1 MLRLLF
7 GLHSRQIGGG
17 LVVRLRPCSLR
28 PCKER
33 HVLWASTYTL
43 TATERVPSP
52 GFLSEHVLRVTTCG
66 DLYREW
72 RQTRGHYRNAPADG
86 IDVDVPFVC
95 SRMTEE
101 GSYVETG
108 QPLAVLLH
116 GAPGSYRDFSEN
128 LIPRLQAQGVDILA
142 PNFPD
147 MAFSLRN
154 KFFWHTVEERTAL
167 LRDFFKK
174 LGVNRIDALVAHSA
188 SVYPSLR
195 LLLEGNGGPKIKS
208 LVLLAPN
215 SHITPQ
221 ALKPLWATDWMIHS
235 YRNSFLRPLVS
246 GLVLFMCYCGLKPT
260 KPVVQDVLLSLTTY
274 KLSGF
279 DKGGEKLLE
288 AVAQRK
294 LPTLVAIG
302 KNDRLLSYRVL
313 MGVCS
318 ALGARPEDLWHYDK
332 QGKLLTPGTSGSW
345 LKVLSFEH
353 GTHYPFVK
361 HPDIC
366 ADEIVDMLQRMGIMH

>member
-7 GLHSRQIGGG
+7 GQRSRQIGGG
-17 LVVRLRPCSLR
+17 LVAGLRPCFLPPS
-28 PCKER
+28 KQR
-33 HVLWASTYTL
+33 HFRWASTCTL
-43 TATERVPSP
+43 TAADQDGP
-52 GFLSEHVLRVTTCG
+52 GFLSEHVLQVNTCG

-72 RQTRGHYRNAPADG
+72 RKTRQHYRHAPTEG

-101 GSYVETG
+101 GAYVETG
-108 QPLAVLLH
+108 RPLAVLLH

-128 LIPRLQAQGVDILA
+128 LIPRLQARGVDILA

-167 LRDFFKK
+167 LGDFLKK

-188 SVYPSLR
+188 SIYPSLR
-195 LLLEGNGGPKIKS
+195 LLLEGNGGPKVKS

-221 ALKPLWATDWMIHS
+221 VLKPLWATDWMIES

-246 GLVLFMCYCGLKPT
+246 GLVLLACYFGFRPN

-279 DKGGEKLLE
+279 DRGGEKLLE
-288 AVAQRK
+288 AVAQRQ
-294 LPTLVAIG
+294 LPTLVAIS
-302 KNDRLLSYRVL
+302 KNDRLLCYRVL

-318 ALGARPEDLWHYDK
+318 ALGASPEDLWYYDK
-332 QGKLLTPGTSGSW
+332 EGKLTTPGTSGSW

-366 ADEIVDMLQRMGIMH
+366 ADEIVHLLQRMGIMR

>member
-7 GLHSRQIGGG
+7 GQRSRQIGGG
-17 LVVRLRPCSLR
+17 LVAGLRPCFLPPS
-28 PCKER
+28 KQR
-33 HVLWASTYTL
+33 HFRWASTCTL
-43 TATERVPSP
+43 TAADQDGP
-52 GFLSEHVLRVTTCG
+52 GFLSEHVLQVNTCG

-72 RQTRGHYRNAPADG
+72 RKTRQHYRHAPTEG

-101 GSYVETG
+101 GAYVETG
-108 QPLAVLLH
+108 RPLAVLLH

-128 LIPRLQAQGVDILA
+128 LIPRLQARGVDILA
-142 PNFPD
+142 PNFPG
-147 MAFSLRN
+147 STPWLP
-154 KFFWHTVEERTAL
+154 TVRQSTRACGYCW
-167 LRDFFKK
+167 K
-174 LGVNRIDALVAHSA
+174 GM
-188 SVYPSLR
+188 
-195 LLLEGNGGPKIKS
+195 GGPR
-208 LVLLAPN
+208 V
-215 SHITPQ
+215 
-221 ALKPLWATDWMIHS
+221 LKPLWATDWMIES

-246 GLVLFMCYCGLKPT
+246 GLVLLACYFGFRPN

-279 DKGGEKLLE
+279 DRGGEKLLE
-288 AVAQRK
+288 AVAQRQ
-294 LPTLVAIG
+294 LPTLVAIS
-302 KNDRLLSYRVL
+302 KNDRLLCYRVL

-318 ALGARPEDLWHYDK
+318 ALGASPEDLWYYDK
-332 QGKLLTPGTSGSW
+332 EGKLTTPGTSGSW

-366 ADEIVDMLQRMGIMH
+366 ADEIVHLLQRMGIMR